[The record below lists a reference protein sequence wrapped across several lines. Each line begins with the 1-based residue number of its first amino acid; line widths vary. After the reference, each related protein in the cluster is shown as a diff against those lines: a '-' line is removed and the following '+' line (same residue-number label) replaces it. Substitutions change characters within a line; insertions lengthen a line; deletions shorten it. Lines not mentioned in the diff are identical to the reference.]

1 MGFKR
6 TQLTQSFVCCVID
19 NRDRNNTLHNC
30 GKEVGRRN
38 AVFGELYHVS
48 GILEQAGSVSQL
60 VDVVQE
66 SGLRN

>member
-48 GILEQAGSVSQL
+48 GISN
-60 VDVVQE
+60 
-66 SGLRN
+66 RNDQRQTRASRECISTC